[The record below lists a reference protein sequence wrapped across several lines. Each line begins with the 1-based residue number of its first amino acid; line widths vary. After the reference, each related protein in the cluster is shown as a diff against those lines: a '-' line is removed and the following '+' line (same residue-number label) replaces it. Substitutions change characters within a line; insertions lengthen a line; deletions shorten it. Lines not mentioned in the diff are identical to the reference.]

1 MNYRYLSL
9 AFWLLSASFQVAGQE
24 QGANQDLQKQLTAQE
39 QHEYRERLSQA
50 NGDAERKQITEQ
62 YENRVKERS
71 RLDSEGKQQHM
82 KANQPGGPG
91 HDHPPVN
98 RSGPSGAK
106 NKPQKS
112 GK

>member
-1 MNYRYLSL
+1 MK
-9 AFWLLSASFQVAGQE
+9 ADHLLSIFLLAVASFQVAGQE
-24 QGANQDLQKQLTAQE
+24 QSAHQDLQKQLTAQE

-50 NGDAERKQITEQ
+50 NDEAQRKQVTEQ

-71 RLDSEGKQQHM
+71 RLDSEGKQQHQ